1 MTTIGHQ
8 TDTSNYFK
16 LSYVF
21 PKTWRFRKNEDW
33 LASQGLCGS
42 RISIFFWDPH
52 VYVCFY
58 TYYIF
63 WWAVLKWVAPLW
75 IRPCCLLLLL
85 RPIFI
90 NRNKICWSIEV
101 LQNKIFLPLLINLG
115 LVFLDNYRQ
124 RALATRIAYEGDN
137 QEKYMTYWTF
147 KNKMAAV
154 VFRRRNG
161 NSAVL
166 INLLKRVLPYRRRSV
181 SNTLFYSTESATSR
195 SEEFSLR
202 YLEGKHEGAL

>member
-1 MTTIGHQ
+1 MVSQGRIQVFSIGEAGAGGGGGVGDNNRPSNY
-8 TDTSNYFK
+8 TLNYFK

-33 LASQGLCGS
+33 LASQGLCGW

-58 TYYIF
+58 TYCIF
-63 WWAVLKWVAPLW
+63 WWAALKGVAPLW

-101 LQNKIFLPLLINLG
+101 LQNKIFLSLLINLG

-137 QEKYMTYWTF
+137 QEKYMTY
-147 KNKMAAV
+147 
-154 VFRRRNG
+154 
-161 NSAVL
+161 
-166 INLLKRVLPYRRRSV
+166 
-181 SNTLFYSTESATSR
+181 
-195 SEEFSLR
+195 
-202 YLEGKHEGAL
+202 